1 MKIRCKNCYRVL
13 DPKEEYCKSCG
24 EHSEQMKKAMETGN
38 YGGGPLDRFK
48 IAFALFAVLAF
59 LGNGII
65 MTIFA
70 VIKEDA
76 SSSLFNKS
84 YSLLFS
90 SIVAF
95 LAIFIIH
102 IKDLKDFFWNGNK
115 SQFINCFV
123 VGTLFIIIATLCSL
137 LTKYTRVLP
146 LYATDYLS
154 SGTAKWFSGPKT
166 NISVLFVSFI
176 LVALTEEIVFRRLL
190 IDALDDA
197 TMLGDTGVII
207 VAGLVGTIM
216 SFSWIMSV
224 ETLIVSFVMNLVLAG
239 IYANSNRSLGLNVLL
254 RVLIIVIQ
262 FLIFYV

>member
-1 MKIRCKNCYRVL
+1 MHA
-13 DPKEEYCKSCG
+13 S
-24 EHSEQMKKAMETGN
+24 
-38 YGGGPLDRFK
+38 
-48 IAFALFAVLAF
+48 FALFAVLAF

-84 YSLLFS
+84 YALLFS
-90 SIVAF
+90 SILAF

-115 SQFINCFV
+115 NQFINCFV
-123 VGTLFIIIATLCSL
+123 VGMLFVVFATLCSL

-146 LYATDYLS
+146 LYATNYLS
-154 SGTAKWFSGPKT
+154 SGAAKLFSGPKT

-190 IDALDDA
+190 IDALDDG

-224 ETLIVSFVMNLVLAG
+224 ETLIVSLVMNLVLAG
-239 IYANSNRSLGLNVLL
+239 IYANSNRSLGLNILF
-254 RVLIIVIQ
+254 RILIIVSQ
-262 FLIFYV
+262 FIIFLV